1 LTIIPSVSKE
11 LFDMWH
17 KPVSAV
23 KRIVYG
29 RRGEPYHFSG
39 ATVRFVPGT
48 RPVRSRYATSNNA
61 VNRYDALQII
71 WLDQHLKEGDTV
83 IDVGAHCG
91 GISALMAAK
100 CGQTGKVVSFEPDP
114 YPRAMLLRTFALNPG
129 LKMPTVEPV
138 GCWDV
143 DGEATLYSDRGNAR
157 SALALLVADVP
168 EKLTV
173 PTVTLDS
180 YLSAHTLEPQ
190 CVKIDAEGA
199 EIRIL
204 KGATRLLAGKAEIL
218 CELHP
223 TAWPDFGN
231 SLGELK
237 SLLSAAGR
245 RIQYLDEKTDL
256 EEPAKYGVA
265 LLSPVN

>member
-1 LTIIPSVSKE
+1 
-11 LFDMWH
+11 MWH
-17 KPVSAV
+17 KPVTAV

-29 RRGEPYHFSG
+29 GRGEPYYFSG
-39 ATVRFVPGT
+39 VTLRFVPGT
-48 RPVRSRYATSNNA
+48 RPVRLRYAKSNNA

-83 IDVGAHCG
+83 IDIGAHCG
-91 GISALMAAK
+91 AISALMAAK

-114 YPRAMLLRTFALNPG
+114 YARKILSRTFALNRS
-129 LKMPTVEPV
+129 LKMPTVEPL

-157 SALALLVADVP
+157 SALALLVADVL

-180 YLSAHTLEPQ
+180 YLSAHNLEPQ

-204 KGATRLLAGKAEIL
+204 KGATTLLASKAEIL

-231 SLGELK
+231 SLAELK
-237 SLLSAAGR
+237 ALLFAAGR
-245 RIQYLDEKTDL
+245 RIRYLDEENYL
-256 EEPAKYGVA
+256 EEPAKYGVT
-265 LLSPVN
+265 LLR